1 MTLAPMRPGGNSG
14 SAPGHAEPAAS
25 RPVQVWVVRADGGKY
40 TDDFVAGGYVAIG
53 WFDLSSAGSR
63 EEIRRRY
70 EREYPDALAGQ
81 VANET
86 GQLAGFRLE
95 MAEGDYVIT
104 PAADRESLRYG
115 RITGSCAG
123 VPADGVRDHRNR
135 RSVEWTDTPLRRSTL
150 AESLQSTLGSPRT
163 VFRVQHRDEFLAAIG
178 RPDESPNEAVGRGG
192 ASPPHVLVSSPHDV
206 DTGIGPDAA
215 MDPSRPSPETQTG
228 QVWDLADEITRKTGR
243 CAERREVVERFAARG
258 GNRNTASTT
267 YYKWKDH
274 HDARSTPLASDQRR
288 ETGPTAV
295 NSPPQDPAPGIGN
308 AGGIG
313 QPAGEDDD
321 VEPDS
326 GVDEERDD
334 PELLVEHPFDP
345 SKIKV
350 RTIPILVDQL
360 VERIRHREIDLA
372 PDFQRMRGIW
382 KPVNKSRLI
391 ESLLLR
397 IPIPVFY
404 VAADADDNW
413 EVVDGVQRMS
423 TMCDYVSG
431 EFPLA
436 GLEYRVEF
444 NGRHFEQLPRVMQR
458 RIRETQLVVNVIEPG
473 TPPEVMFN
481 IFSRINTGGM
491 KLNAQ
496 EIRHALHPG
505 PVRDFLKALA
515 GSEAFMAA
523 TNRSIKPDR
532 MIDRECVLRF
542 LAFHIEQWEQYR
554 SRSLDGYLAG
564 IMKRINAMTPGERN
578 SLAADFEKAMQAAQR
593 IFGRRAFRNVSN
605 ERARINKSL
614 FEAWG
619 VQLARCSPR
628 DIDRLV
634 KQRERVLAGF
644 EAVLRDPEFD
654 KAISQATAMPQ
665 RIRTRFTAVRDLVQE
680 FV

>member
-1 MTLAPMRPGGNSG
+1 MR
-14 SAPGHAEPAAS
+14 SADDQGPTRGRDADPTTTQ
-25 RPVQVWVVRADGGKY
+25 PVQIWVVRADSGKY
-40 TDDFVAGGYVAIG
+40 TDDFIAGGYVAIG
-53 WFDLSSAGSR
+53 WFDLSSVGSR

-81 VANET
+81 IGNET

-115 RITGSCAG
+115 RITGPCVG
-123 VPADGVRDHRNR
+123 VPGDGVRDHRNR
-135 RSVEWTDTPLRRSTL
+135 RSVAWTGTPLRRSAL

-163 VFRVQHRDEFLAAIG
+163 VFRVQQRDEFLAAIG
-178 RPDESPNEAVGRGG
+178 GPDESLNEAVGRGG
-192 ASPPHVLVSSPHDV
+192 TSRPQASVSPPRDV
-206 DTGIGPDAA
+206 DAGIEPDPAT
-215 MDPSRPSPETQTG
+215 DPSRPLPGTQTG
-228 QVWDLADEITRKTGR
+228 QVWDLADEITREKGR
-243 CAERREVVERFAARG
+243 CAERGEVVERFAARG

-267 YYKWKDH
+267 YYRWKEH
-274 HDARSTPLASDQRR
+274 HDARSAPLESDRRR
-288 ETGPTAV
+288 EAGPKAV
-295 NSPPQDPAPGIGN
+295 DAPARDTAPGIGD
-308 AGGIG
+308 AGGNG
-313 QPAGEDDD
+313 HPAREDDD

-334 PELLVEHPFDP
+334 PELPVEHPFDP

-431 EFPLA
+431 EFPLT

-444 NGRHFEQLPRVMQR
+444 NGRRFEQLPRVMQR

-505 PVRDFLKALA
+505 PVRDFLKTLA
-515 GSEAFMAA
+515 GSEAFLAA

-578 SLAADFEKAMQAAQR
+578 SLAADFEKAMRAAQR
-593 IFGRRAFRNVSN
+593 IFGGKAFRNVSN

-619 VQLARCSPR
+619 VQLARCSPH
-628 DIDRLV
+628 DI
-634 KQRERVLAGF
+634 ERLAGQRGKVLTRF
-644 EAVLRDPEFD
+644 KAVLRDPEFD

-665 RIRTRFTAVRDLVQE
+665 RIRKRFTAVRDLVQE

>member
-1 MTLAPMRPGGNSG
+1 MRAGESRSDPGRAANAGG
-14 SAPGHAEPAAS
+14 ERSAS
-25 RPVQVWVVRADGGKY
+25 VWVVRADGGKY

-53 WFDLSSAGSR
+53 WFDLSSADSR
-63 EEIRRRY
+63 DEIRRRY

-81 VANET
+81 MANET
-86 GQLAGFRLE
+86 GQLAAFRLE
-95 MAEGDYVIT
+95 MVEGDHVIT
-104 PAADRESLRYG
+104 PAADGESLRHG
-115 RITGSCAG
+115 RVIGPCVG
-123 VPADGVRDHRNR
+123 VPGDGVRDHRNR
-135 RSVEWTDTPLRRSTL
+135 RAVEWVETPLGRSVL
-150 AESLQSTLGSPRT
+150 DESLQRTLGSPRT
-163 VFRVQHRDEFLAAIG
+163 VFRVHQREEFLAAVG
-178 RPDESPNEAVGRGG
+178 CRDRSPNDAARLGG
-192 ASPPHVLVSSPHDV
+192 GEPDASP
-206 DTGIGPDAA
+206 
-215 MDPSRPSPETQTG
+215 DPNRPLPGTQTG
-228 QVWDLADEITRKTGR
+228 QVWDLADEITREKGR
-243 CAERREVVERFAARG
+243 CADRSEVVDRFVAGG

-267 YYKWKDH
+267 YYRWKQH
-274 HDARSTPLASDQRR
+274 HDEQSSVVVESPEKPRDPALKSPDA
-288 ETGPTAV
+288 
-295 NSPPQDPAPGIGN
+295 PPQDTPSSLHSTGENGLPT
-308 AGGIG
+308 GG
-313 QPAGEDDD
+313 DDD

-326 GVDEERDD
+326 GVEEEKED
-334 PELLVEHPFDP
+334 PRLPVEHPFDP

-350 RTIPILVDQL
+350 RTIPVLVDQL
-360 VERIRHREIDLA
+360 VERIRHAEIDLA

-404 VAADADDNW
+404 VAADAEDNW

-423 TMCDYVSG
+423 TMCDFVSG
-431 EFPLA
+431 EFPLT

-444 NGRHFEQLPRVMQR
+444 NGYRFGQLPRVMQR

-505 PVRDFLKALA
+505 PVRDFLRTLA
-515 GSEAFMAA
+515 ESDAFIAA

-542 LAFHIEQWEQYR
+542 LAFHIKQWEQYK

-564 IMKRINAMTPGERN
+564 IMKRINAMTPVERDA
-578 SLAADFEKAMQAAQR
+578 LGADFERAMRAAQR
-593 IFGRRAFRNVSN
+593 IFGPRAFRNVSN

-634 KQRERVLAGF
+634 AQRESVLTRF
-644 EAVLRDPEFD
+644 EMVLRDPEFD

-665 RIRTRFTAVRDLVQE
+665 RIRKRFTAIRDLVQE

>member
-1 MTLAPMRPGGNSG
+1 MRAGADTAP
-14 SAPGHAEPAAS
+14 APAADAGAGKA
-25 RPVQVWVVRADGGKY
+25 RPARVWVVRAAGGKH
-40 TDDFVAGGYVAIG
+40 TDDFIAGGYVSIG
-53 WFDLSSAGSR
+53 WFDVSSVGSR
-63 EEIRRRY
+63 DEIRRRY
-70 EREYPDALAGQ
+70 EQEYPDALAGQ

-95 MAEGDYVIT
+95 MAEGDFVIT
-104 PAADRESLRYG
+104 PGADRESLRYG
-115 RITGSCAG
+115 RIVGPCVG
-123 VPADGVRDHRNR
+123 LPVDGVRDHRNCR
-135 RSVEWTDTPLRRSTL
+135 NVEWTDTPLSRSAL

-163 VFRVQHRDEFLAAIG
+163 VFCVHQRDEFLAAIG
-178 RPDESPNEAVGRGG
+178 CCDESPNETAGRGG
-192 ASPPHVLVSSPHDV
+192 ASRSQASVSPLNNV
-206 DTGIGPDAA
+206 DTGLEPDAA
-215 MDPSRPSPETQTG
+215 LDPSRPLSGTQTG
-228 QVWDLADEITRKTGR
+228 QVWDLADEITREKGR
-243 CAERREVVERFAARG
+243 RAERSEVVELFVARG

-267 YYKWKDH
+267 YYRWREH
-274 HDARSTPLASDQRR
+274 HDARSAPLVGSSDQRR
-288 ETGPTAV
+288 AAGPTTVDA
-295 NSPPQDPAPGIGN
+295 PPQDTLPDLRG
-308 AGGIG
+308 AGGSG
-313 QPAGEDDD
+313 LPAGEDDD
-321 VEPDS
+321 IEPDS

-334 PELLVEHPFDP
+334 PELPVEHPFDP

-350 RTIPILVDQL
+350 RTVQILVDQL
-360 VERIRHREIDLA
+360 VARIGYREIDLA

-423 TMCDYVSG
+423 TMCDYVTG
-431 EFPLA
+431 KFPLT
-436 GLEYRVEF
+436 GLEYRIEF
-444 NGRHFEQLPRVMQR
+444 NGRHFGQLPRVMQR

-505 PVRDFLKALA
+505 PVRDFLRTLA
-515 GSEAFMAA
+515 ESDAFTAA
-523 TNRSIKPDR
+523 TNGSIKPDR

-564 IMKRINAMTPGERN
+564 IMKRINAMAPGERDV
-578 SLAADFEKAMQAAQR
+578 LAADFERAMRAAQR
-593 IFGRRAFRNVSN
+593 IFGRKAFRNVSN

-628 DIDRLV
+628 DIDQLV
-634 KQRERVLAGF
+634 GQREKIVERF

-654 KAISQATAMPQ
+654 KAISQATATPQ
-665 RIRTRFTAVRDLVQE
+665 RIKKRFTAVRDLVQE